1 MELNLRGKTAIV
13 TGGSKGIGAAIAWEL
28 ANEGCNLHLAARSE
42 ADLAKLRDELRAK
55 HNVRVE
61 IHPLDLAKSEA
72 VRALAKAGAEADILV
87 NNAGA
92 IPGGTIEAID
102 EETWRRAWD
111 LKVFGYVNL
120 ARAMYAEMKARGRGV
135 IINVIGVA
143 GERQDFNYV
152 AGSAGN
158 ASLMAFTRA
167 LGSQSTK
174 DGIRVVAINPGY
186 IETDRMVTLVKKRM
200 ADAGEDPERWRDKMT
215 GFPWGRGGRPDEIAG
230 MAAFLASDR
239 ASYVSGT
246 VITIDGGWSARAPAI

>member
-13 TGGSKGIGAAIAWEL
+13 TGGSKGIGAAIAREL

-42 ADLAKLRDELRAK
+42 SELAKLQAELRSQ

-61 IHPLDLAKSEA
+61 IHPLDLSKSEA
-72 VRALAKAGAEADILV
+72 VRQLAKAGADAEILV

-92 IPGGTIEAID
+92 IPGGTLEMVD

-120 ARAMYAEMKARGRGV
+120 ARAMYGEMKARGRGV
-135 IINVIGVA
+135 IVNVIGVA

-174 DGIRVVAINPGY
+174 DGIRVVAVNPGY
-186 IETDRMVTLVKKRM
+186 IETDRMVALVKKRM
-200 ADAGEDPERWRDKMT
+200 ADAGEDPERWRDKMKS
-215 GFPWGRGGRPDEIAG
+215 FPWGRGGRPDEISG
-230 MAAFLASDR
+230 MVAFLASDR